1 VIKLSFPQN
10 LEKKW
15 ELEAGLYSLIGTLDL
30 FSRTFD
36 KGEID
41 AITYHKQHK
50 TLLTNIIE
58 LRASLEQFNFDVD
71 QFIQEEGLEK
81 KFPFGLAKMRMTEGT
96 DDNLNSKLNY
106 SNITKLPT
114 IAAEFVANAIELLDL
129 LHLEAIATVDR
140 VLPYLDELSATLIR
154 APMYGSSHWVIQDIN
169 EWIKWMDRQKPGQ
182 LLKQNELKKLEL
194 QTSRW
199 LSDFRR
205 ELQNL

>member
-1 VIKLSFPQN
+1 MIILSFPQN

-15 ELEAGLYSLIGTLDL
+15 ELEGQLFALIGTLDL

-36 KGEID
+36 RGEID
-41 AITYHKQHK
+41 ANTYHKQHK
-50 TLLTNIIE
+50 TLLTSIIE

-71 QFIQEEGLEK
+71 QFIQEEDLEN
-81 KFPFGLAKMRMTEGT
+81 KFPLGLAKLRMTEGT
-96 DDNLNSKLNY
+96 DDNLHSKLDY
-106 SNITKLPT
+106 SNIKKLPT

-140 VLPYLDELSATLIR
+140 VLPYLDELSATLNR
-154 APMYGSSHWVIQDIN
+154 APMYGSSHWVTRDIN
-169 EWIKWMDRQKPGQ
+169 EWINWMDRQKPGQ
-182 LLKQNELKKLEL
+182 LLKQNEIKKLEL